1 MDVHRMME
9 PPMEPLT
16 CLAAH
21 SLLAFLVSVRR
32 KGDEEGGSM
41 RRRNAG
47 RERERGRERSR
58 PGGGCVN

>member
-1 MDVHRMME
+1 MME
-9 PPMEPLT
+9 PPMEPRT
-16 CLAAH
+16 CLAH
-21 SLLAFLVSVRR
+21 SLLVFLVSVRW
-32 KGDEEGGSM
+32 KGGEEGGRM

>member
-1 MDVHRMME
+1 MDMHRMME
-9 PPMEPLT
+9 PPMEPRT
-16 CLAAH
+16 CLAH
-21 SLLAFLVSVRR
+21 SLLVFLDSVRW
-32 KGDEEGGSM
+32 KGGEEGGRM